1 MDRIAYLLIL
11 SLLLA
16 KIDKGV
22 SDVSWSSIM
31 FFNGVTDVN
40 PPKIN
45 IEQPSNHSVVSR
57 TIDVLVLAWDES
69 GIGNIELYINNDLI
83 MVNKSNSRINR
94 WSTELPKEEWNVI
107 KVKAYDIYGNS
118 AEKKIEVYV
127 PNVN

>member
-31 FFNGVTDVN
+31 FFSGVTDVN
-40 PPKIN
+40 PPKIR
-45 IEQPSNHSVVSR
+45 IERPSNHSVVSR

-83 MVNKSNSRINR
+83 MVNRSNSRINR

-118 AEKKIEVYV
+118 AEKTIEVYV